1 MLDLPPELLL
11 LSGQNK
17 TKIDMKQR
25 VVITGLG
32 VVSPVGNNIADFW
45 QNLTNG
51 KCGIDFIKGFD
62 EFDLPIKVAGQVKD
76 FNGEE
81 QGLER
86 NDIRRNDPYCQFAL
100 AAANQ
105 AMKDSG
111 LKSGEN
117 IAPERLGT
125 YIGSGIGGMQTF
137 VAETEKLMNEGVG
150 RISPLFVPMM
160 IGNIASGNVAIKYK
174 AQGVCLPVVTACA
187 TGTHAAGEAYRAI
200 KHGYADAIIAG
211 GAEASVHPLAIG
223 GFANSKALSRS
234 EDPLKASIPFN
245 ANRNGFV
252 IAEGAGVVVME
263 SLENALKR
271 GAHIYA
277 EVVGYGNSC
286 DAHHVTAPSPDGLP
300 ASRAIRQSLD
310 EAGFDAEKDTIY
322 INAHGTS
329 TPLNDKSETAAIK
342 LALGEEAARKA
353 MISSTK
359 SMTGHMLGAAGAV
372 ELIAAT
378 LALKE
383 GVVPPT
389 IGLDTPDPECDLDYV
404 PNVARKADVTVAIS
418 NSLGF
423 GGHNACV
430 ALRKW
435 NG

>member
-1 MLDLPPELLL
+1 ME
-11 LSGQNK
+11 
-17 TKIDMKQR
+17 QR

-32 VVSPVGNNIADFW
+32 VISPVGNNINDFW
-45 QNLTNG
+45 QSLSQG
-51 KCGIDFIKGFD
+51 KCGIDLIKGFED
-62 EFDLPIKVAGQVKD
+62 YELPISVAGQVKN
-76 FNGEE
+76 FAPEE
-81 QGLER
+81 HGLER
-86 NDIRRNDPYCQFAL
+86 NDVRRNDLYCQFAL
-100 AAANQ
+100 AAAYQ
-105 AMKDSG
+105 AMQDSG

-117 IAPERLGT
+117 IDPERLGT
-125 YIGSGIGGMQTF
+125 YIGSGIGGMNTF
-137 VAETEKLMNEGVG
+137 VTETEKLLHEGVH

-160 IGNIASGNVAIKYK
+160 IGNIAAGNVAIKYN

-187 TGTHAAGEAYRAI
+187 TGTHAAGEAFRAI

-211 GAEASVHPLAIG
+211 GAEASIHPLAIG
-223 GFANSKALSRS
+223 GFANSKALTRS
-234 EDPLKASIPFN
+234 TDPNNASIPFS
-245 ANRNGFV
+245 AKRNGFV
-252 IAEGAGVVVME
+252 MGEGAGILVFE
-263 SLENALKR
+263 SLDHAQKR
-271 GAHIYA
+271 GAKIYA

-286 DAHHVTAPSPDGLP
+286 DAHHVTAPSPDGIP
-300 ASRAIRQSLD
+300 ASRAIKQSLT
-310 EAGFDAEKDTIY
+310 EAKFDAEKDTLY

-342 LALGEEAARKA
+342 LALGEDAARKA

-359 SMTGHMLGAAGAV
+359 SMTGHMLGATGAV

-378 LALKE
+378 LTLKN

-389 IGLDTPDPECDLDYV
+389 IGLNDPDPECDLDYV

-423 GGHNACV
+423 GGHNSCV

>member
-1 MLDLPPELLL
+1 ME
-11 LSGQNK
+11 
-17 TKIDMKQR
+17 QR

-32 VVSPVGNNIADFW
+32 VISPVGNNINDFW
-45 QNLTNG
+45 QSLSQG
-51 KCGIDFIKGFD
+51 KCGIDHIKGFD
-62 EFDLPIKVAGQVKD
+62 DYELPISVAGQVKD
-76 FNGEE
+76 FSPEE
-81 QGLER
+81 NGLER
-86 NDIRRNDPYCQFAL
+86 NDVRRNDLYCQYAL

-105 AMKDSG
+105 AIQDSG

-117 IAPERLGT
+117 IEPERLGT
-125 YIGSGIGGMQTF
+125 YIGSGIGGMNTF
-137 VAETEKLMNEGVG
+137 VTETEKLLHEGVH

-160 IGNIASGNVAIKYK
+160 ISNIAAGNVAIKHN

-187 TGTHAAGEAYRAI
+187 TGTHAAGEAFRAI

-211 GAEASVHPLAIG
+211 GAEASIHPLAIG

-234 EDPLKASIPFN
+234 TDPKNASIPFS

-252 IAEGAGVVVME
+252 MGEGAGVLIFE
-263 SLENALKR
+263 SLEHAQKR
-271 GAHIYA
+271 GAKIYA

-286 DAHHVTAPSPDGLP
+286 DAHHVTAPSPDGIP
-300 ASRAIRQSLD
+300 ASRAIKQSLS
-310 EAGFDAEKDTIY
+310 EAKFDAERDTLY

-359 SMTGHMLGAAGAV
+359 SMTGHMLGATGAV

-378 LALKE
+378 LTLKE
-383 GVVPPT
+383 GLVPPT
-389 IGLDTPDPECDLDYV
+389 IGLNEPDPECDLDYV

-423 GGHNACV
+423 GGHNSCV